1 MGEHACSAHSQ
12 PRTHPGHCKAGE
24 EGTPF
29 KGERPGQEPAGDT
42 EWEEKALKA
51 TAGPT
56 PYPPRQ
62 TTQG

>member
-12 PRTHPGHCKAGE
+12 PQTHPGHCKAGE

-29 KGERPGQEPAGDT
+29 KGERPGQASAGDID
-42 EWEEKALKA
+42 WEEKALKA
-51 TAGPT
+51 TPHPPT
-56 PYPPRQ
+56 RQ